1 MLHIEDVPHR
11 WLFPRLAAIV
21 HHGGAGTI
29 AEGLRSGVP
38 SIVVPFGGDQHHW
51 ARILVKAGVSPYVPS
66 VDKLTTDS
74 LAKAIKAAVN
84 DPSFRKRTESLARS
98 IRAEDG
104 VSRAV
109 RIVNAY
115 LT

>member
-1 MLHIEDVPHR
+1 MLHVEDVPHR

-51 ARILVKAGVSPYVPS
+51 ARILVKAGVSPDVPS
-66 VDKLTTDS
+66 IDKITTDS
-74 LAKAIKAAVN
+74 LAKAIKVATSE
-84 DPSFRKRTESLARS
+84 PGLRKRTESLAKT

-109 RIVNAY
+109 RIVNEH